1 MAKASFC
8 VNHKMD
14 LTLKREMH
22 VYSQIKKTLNS
33 AGEEVGVGGAPT
45 PLSFPRASSICL
57 KKPICILI
65 IICKTL

>member
-33 AGEEVGVGGAPT
+33 AGEEVGGWGGSSHT
-45 PLSFPRASSICL
+45 PQLPQGQ
-57 KKPICILI
+57 
-65 IICKTL
+65 

>member
-1 MAKASFC
+1 MVKASFC

-33 AGEEVGVGGAPT
+33 AGEEVGGWGGELPH
-45 PLSFPRASSICL
+45 LSAS
-57 KKPICILI
+57 PGPVAFV
-65 IICKTL
+65 